1 MLQHH
6 TNLAHKLQFLFF
18 GVTTTAIALTP
29 MAAPAFP
36 VSQPTINEQSQPTL
50 IDAAEIAKPAII
62 RIESACSGKIYS
74 RKTGKTYEATYG
86 GSASGFFISPRGDF
100 ISSAHAV
107 FFAYRKEDCHRVL
120 LQSVF
125 YEMLSENEIS
135 LEDLS
140 NPDLSKQLLAQTEL
154 RDLETKRIAILP
166 NGDRLPYEVSM
177 IGAPI
182 GEGKDVAILKV
193 NVQNAPTLL
202 LADSSKTRLL
212 QSIIA
217 AGYPVSGE
225 SSVLNSKSSL
235 QASFTV
241 GIISAFKTMKD
252 GSPVLQF
259 SAPTTHGGSGGPV
272 LNEKREVEAIT
283 TFGGDTETSGYAFGV
298 LATTIAE
305 MLKQAGIKNE
315 DSPTNALYRDAIA
328 LYNQGQY
335 GRALSK
341 FLELQKLFPQHSEVA
356 RFLISCRQQIQARSN

>member
-1 MLQHH
+1 MFHHH
-6 TNLAHKLQFLFF
+6 TNLAHKLQYLLL
-18 GVTTTAIALTP
+18 GITTTAISLTP
-29 MAAPAFP
+29 LAAPAFP
-36 VSQPTINEQSQPTL
+36 VRQPTTNEQSQSTL
-50 IDAAEIAKPAII
+50 IDVAEIAKPAII
-62 RIESACSGKIYS
+62 RIESSCSGKIYS
-74 RKTGKTYEATYG
+74 RKTGKTYEAKYG
-86 GSASGFFISPRGDF
+86 GSASGFFISPYGDF
-100 ISSAHAV
+100 IGSAHAV
-107 FFAYRKEDCHRVL
+107 FFAHRKEDCHRVL

-125 YEMLSENEIS
+125 YEMLAENEINP
-135 LEDLS
+135 EDP
-140 NPDLSKQLLAQTEL
+140 PDDLIKHLLAQTEL

-225 SSVLNSKSSL
+225 SSVLNSSSSL
-235 QASFTV
+235 QPSFTA
-241 GIISAFKTMKD
+241 GSISAFKTMKD

-272 LNEKREVEAIT
+272 LNEKGKVEAIT

-305 MLKQAGIKNE
+305 MLQQAGIKNE